1 MFAHHF
7 FSLVVIS
14 LLVSQPRKTIAR
26 LTLPKS
32 TGACLRLRDIELSPD
47 GSKAVMLIA
56 KGNTYHVVL
65 LDIAKSKT
73 KLLMAANPEEFTY
86 NWCQFANNT
95 RIVCSM
101 GSFIELKA
109 GQIGIGRRYY
119 EDGRTVATRLIAVD
133 IDGKNVLQLVKPKT
147 GQSGTGRL
155 VWNPRIQD
163 NVVSWMRDDK
173 KNILIHSWHVKTA
186 CIPLFTS

>member
-1 MFAHHF
+1 MNIILTKSQIFVCASFFFACCNF
-7 FSLVVIS
+7 FAGFTAAQENSSSDPAQIYGSLPAI
-14 LLVSQPRKTIAR
+14 
-26 LTLPKS
+26 
-32 TGACLRLRDIELSPD
+32 GDIELSPD

-155 VWNPRIQD
+155 VWNPRIQTRCKLD
-163 NVVSWMRDDK
+163 EG
-173 KNILIHSWHVKTA
+173 
-186 CIPLFTS
+186 